1 MSKQSRGRPDFDPL
15 TEAQLLAGRT
25 AGLLVHLK
33 PAPDQNL
40 TELLNAIDHVTE
52 AATGDRSFLH
62 LEPAVAPTGSTQ
74 IEPRVR
80 LTLIR

>member
-1 MSKQSRGRPDFDPL
+1 MSKQRRGRPDFDPL

-25 AGLLVHLK
+25 AGRLVHLK

-40 TELLNAIDHVTE
+40 TELLDAIDHVTE

-62 LEPAVAPTGSTQ
+62 LKQAAVPEARTQ